1 MSGMMMMRMT
11 VMMMIMAVMMMMMM
25 MMMMMRTTMMLRG
38 NIDSLEDVY
47 SKLSGSEIYEW
58 SVNGFSVS
66 EINLIHFLCGKV
78 AIFS

>member
-1 MSGMMMMRMT
+1 
-11 VMMMIMAVMMMMMM
+11 
-25 MMMMMRTTMMLRG
+25 MMLRG